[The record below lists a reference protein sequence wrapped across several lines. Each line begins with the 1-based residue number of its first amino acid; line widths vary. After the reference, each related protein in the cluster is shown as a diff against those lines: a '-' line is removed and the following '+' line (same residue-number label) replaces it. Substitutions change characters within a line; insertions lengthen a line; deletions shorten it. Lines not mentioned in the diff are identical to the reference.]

1 MNLSLL
7 AALALSTLASEDLAS
22 IGAALLAREGHIPI
36 SHAVAACVTGVYLG
50 DLALWWLGRFF
61 GQRVLT
67 LPAIANRLQNRGL
80 VALGARID
88 THLGAVILVSRLL
101 PGSRLPV
108 YLAAG
113 IWGRRPAAFIIWSLV
128 AVILW
133 TPLLVVSTA
142 LFGNVVAPLLRDLE
156 SGVLASLLTAGVVLT
171 MLKVASRLTGTVTR
185 GFQQRF
191 S

>member
-1 MNLSLL
+1 MNPSLL
-7 AALALSTLASEDLAS
+7 AALALSTLVSEDLAS
-22 IGAALLAREGHIPI
+22 IGAGLLARDGHLPI
-36 SHAVAACVTGVYLG
+36 SHAVAACVAGVYLG
-50 DLALWWLGRFF
+50 DLGLWWLGRFF

-67 LPAIANRLQNRGL
+67 LPPVANRLRASGL
-80 VALGARID
+80 PELGAKID
-88 THLGAVILVSRLL
+88 MHLGAAILVSRLL
-101 PGSRLPV
+101 PGSRLPM

-113 IWGRRPAAFIIWSLV
+113 IWGRRPAAFIVWSLV

-142 LFGNVVAPLLRDLE
+142 LFGNVVAPLLEGLE
-156 SGVLASLLTAGVVLT
+156 AGVLASVLTAGVVLT
-171 MLKVASRLTGTVTR
+171 VLKIASWLTAAATR